1 MRHNAR
7 ISGSRR
13 AFTLIEAVAAITIL
27 GILGSITS
35 QLVYRASQSY
45 CEAATRAQLHAELA
59 TAIDRIDKELRQISI
74 KTPYAS
80 VAPNIDTMTASSI
93 AWQDSGGAGQR
104 SFSLYGGTV
113 RLYEQTTGTASTLAT
128 SVTGFVVQGY
138 DEANT
143 AMSTSLSGAACDSVR
158 RLSVTLTAS
167 RQGITESLRT
177 KVYLRCTMEGA
188 AP

>member
-1 MRHNAR
+1 MRKYAR
-7 ISGSRR
+7 HPGLRR
-13 AFTLIEAVAAITIL
+13 GFTLIEAVAAITIL

-45 CEAATRAQLHAELA
+45 CEAATRAQLHAELS

-80 VAPNIDTMTASSI
+80 VAPNIDTITSSSI

-104 SFSLYGGTV
+104 SFSLSGGSV
-113 RLYEQTTGTASTLAT
+113 VLYEQAAGTTSTLAN

-143 AMSTSLSGAACDSVR
+143 ALAASLSGAACDSVR

-167 RQGITESLRT
+167 RAGITESLRT
-177 KVYLRCTMEGA
+177 KVYLRCTMEGS